1 MSESNKVL
9 TFKDFFNS
17 LTEDEY
23 TLPHL
28 ASLYGM
34 YMKDRSKSKDFL
46 SLPELDQYFTKKI
59 LYHPNVM
66 LTVMVKKVKKI

>member
-23 TLPHL
+23 TISHL
-28 ASLYGM
+28 ASLYDM

-46 SLPELDQYFTKKI
+46 SLPEIDQYFSKKI
-59 LYHPNVM
+59 LYHPNVK